1 MIAEPMA
8 SAARGD
14 EVQIMTID
22 DMRIELSKYCDGFN
36 ICSDGCRLRKPEG
49 GCRWV
54 ELDDES
60 TKDYY
65 WFLVN
70 EGLIG
75 KPEQPEINFIKV
87 DRNDEVEPTN
97 DAVNHPNHYC
107 RNGVE
112 RIDII
117 KAITGDYFDEY
128 CVGTIT
134 KYLFRWKDKNGVED
148 LRKAQRYLSYLIEEA
163 EKNGRK

>member
-1 MIAEPMA
+1 M
-8 SAARGD
+8 
-14 EVQIMTID
+14 MTIEE
-22 DMRIELSKYCDGFN
+22 MRSELSKYCGGFN
-36 ICSDGCRLRKPEG
+36 NCSDGCRLRKPDGNCGWDE
-49 GCRWV
+49 RS
-54 ELDDES
+54 DES
-60 TKDYY
+60 NWGCY
-65 WFLVN
+65 WFLMAK
-70 EGLIG
+70 GLIG
-75 KPEQPEINFIKV
+75 KPEQPEINFVKV
-87 DRNDEVEPTN
+87 ERSDEVKQTN

-112 RIDII
+112 CIDII

-134 KYLFRWKDKNGVED
+134 KYLSRWKDKNGVED

>member
-1 MIAEPMA
+1 
-8 SAARGD
+8 
-14 EVQIMTID
+14 MTVD
-22 DMRIELSKYCDGFN
+22 DMRIEVRKYCDGFAY
-36 ICSDGCRLRKPEG
+36 CSDGCRLRKPYG
-49 GCRWV
+49 GCGW
-54 ELDDES
+54 LPGGDDCTE
-60 TKDYY
+60 DCYH
-65 WFLVN
+65 FLVA

-87 DRNDEVEPTN
+87 ERNDEVKPTN

-112 RIDII
+112 CIDII
-117 KAITGDYFDEY
+117 KAITGDYFDKY

-148 LRKAQRYLSYLIEEA
+148 LRKAQRYLSYLMEEA